1 MHRYTAK
8 YTFNCKK
15 KKQSNVFKISSL
27 YPPLSLLW
35 AYLGPPSLLSPL
47 SFLLFLSLWAPPP
60 LSSPPFFL
68 SWVGPFIKALVS
80 IYILIY
86 IVMPWSLVDEL
97 INIFVYVSISIS
109 TSLSFAEIDRWSL
122 AQRMTKRVE
131 ILSIHLLDGVS
142 K

>member
-1 MHRYTAK
+1 
-8 YTFNCKK
+8 
-15 KKQSNVFKISSL
+15 
-27 YPPLSLLW
+27 
-35 AYLGPPSLLSPL
+35 
-47 SFLLFLSLWAPPP
+47 
-60 LSSPPFFL
+60 
-68 SWVGPFIKALVS
+68 
-80 IYILIY
+80 
-86 IVMPWSLVDEL
+86 MPWSLVDEL